1 MRSQLS
7 KTDLYESVKTL
18 VETENQK
25 ILLPQHKLYTLFSI
39 AFQYLLFKSTKEPGA
54 YILRFENSQLADKL
68 TRNSKDSSTKNFIQS
83 MLLPRKLKFQK
94 SMFFLDFFHAG
105 SWNQTSTIPEE
116 KIKGILVVKRSEG
129 INFEPPVVDPQE
141 GEEATEVQ
149 EVPEILKTQYID
161 SISHLNAKT
170 IFIHSEGSY
179 ENYTEVNFPF
189 IKKDKPK
196 SVAGVTLSDEID
208 WDNID
213 A

>member
-18 VETENQK
+18 VESENNK
-25 ILLPQHKLYTLFSI
+25 IILPQHKLYTLFSI
-39 AFQYLLFKSTKEPGA
+39 AFQYLLFKSTKEPGG
-54 YILRFENSQLADKL
+54 YIIRVENSQLADKL
-68 TRNSKDSSTKNFIQS
+68 ARQAKDPSTKNFLHS

-105 SWNQTSTIPEE
+105 SWNQTSMIPEE
-116 KIKGILVVKRSEG
+116 KIKGILVVKRTDG
-129 INFEPPVVDPQE
+129 INFEPPMVEVPE
-141 GEEATEVQ
+141 GEEAPEVS
-149 EVPEILKTQYID
+149 EESKTQYID

-179 ENYTEVNFPF
+179 ENFTEVNFPF

-196 SVAGVTLSDEID
+196 SIAGVTLSDEID
-208 WDNID
+208 WDNISE
-213 A
+213 